1 MSKELELRYF
11 EVILSNG
18 QVSKTSVP
26 VTVRN
31 SEVYAQLVNASI
43 LSEERKG
50 PGKVIRL
57 VDQEA
62 FVKFLD
68 ARFPGRKSATGGTA
82 ISNQYRYRDS
92 KGGAK
97 SGHGLVILRGW
108 KTIRV
113 NGHRVDLGEAT
124 ERFGGFA
131 CFQPIIET
139 ERFCTVENLSCL
151 AGIPARLDVSSDGE
165 AVLDREQVYAHA
177 YGRIGKQTFS
187 ELRCPEITHFGDWDY
202 TGLDEYLR
210 LQAIYPQ
217 TKLYVPEKLEDYW
230 STRSKPLKKEAVITR
245 RLQESQDPKVLR
257 VLNLLGRTN
266 RFLEQEAIFS
276 TNSPGQ

>member
-11 EVILSNG
+11 EVLIKNG
-18 QVSKTSVP
+18 QLAWSQLP
-26 VTVRN
+26 ATVRK
-31 SEVYAQLVNASI
+31 SEVYGQLVNAAI
-43 LSEERKG
+43 LSEDRKG
-50 PGKVIRL
+50 AGKVIRV
-57 VDQEA
+57 VDQKA
-62 FVKFLD
+62 LISFLD
-68 ARFPGRKSATGGTA
+68 VRFPGRKTTIGGSA
-82 ISNQYRYRDS
+82 ISNQHRYRDS

-108 KTIRV
+108 KTITV
-113 NGHRVDLGEAT
+113 NGYQVDLGAAT

-131 CFQPIIET
+131 CFQPVIET
-139 ERFCTVENLSCL
+139 ERFCTVENLSCWANL
-151 AGIPARLDVSSDGE
+151 PARLGLSSDGE

-187 ELRCPEITHFGDWDY
+187 ELRCPQITHFGDWDY

-210 LQAIYPQ
+210 LQEIYPQ

-230 STRSKPLKKEAVITR
+230 SARSKPLKKGAVITR
-245 RLQESQDPKVLR
+245 RLKDSQDPTVLR